1 MNFTKKTIL
10 LPAVLLSAFFCCS
23 AGLAVSAATTDTAET
38 ELTAANTFSDVEP
51 DDWFYEDVTTL
62 TGLGIL
68 NGYPDGLF
76 HPEREITTAE
86 FIKVLLCTDPEST
99 FEPIVPDSSPYSGHW
114 ASVYIAEALHRGI
127 LTENE
132 LATGFDP
139 DAPISRSDMTKMM
152 IRALGIEPARIDD
165 PFSDISDMYAST
177 AYNEYLLRGYPTAD
191 GSRTYNG
198 SASAL
203 RSEAAA
209 IAVRVIEYREDS
221 YAYKRDAILSNAEEN
236 ILTTES
242 ELIDLFYILN
252 REFITEFT
260 FETPIPISI
269 WQQYYQHSNIIFVE
283 YFYSSSV
290 SINYVKGGTEY
301 TIILQYDRDIDE
313 LKALHAKA
321 DEKAD
326 AILDSIITDSMSD
339 YDKVK
344 AIHDYII
351 LNCEYDFDNYLL
363 GTIPSES
370 RMSYGV
376 LCEHKAVCQGYTA
389 AFNLLCGKAGI
400 RSIAIGGYA
409 PNSSE
414 DHSWNMVLIGG
425 QIYYVDTTH
434 DDPVPDRKGR
444 TSYKYFYLTEA
455 EMTSLGYAWDKTQS
469 NIKYFY

>member
-1 MNFTKKTIL
+1 MNFAKKITF
-10 LPAVLLSAFFCCS
+10 LPALLLAAFLCCS
-23 AGLAVSAATTDTAET
+23 ATLAVSAQTIADTAAT
-38 ELTAANTFSDVEP
+38 EFSDVTT
-51 DDWFYEDVTTL
+51 DDWFYEDVTRL
-62 TGLGIL
+62 SSLGIL
-68 NGYPDGLF
+68 NGYPDGQF

-86 FIKVLLCTDPEST
+86 FIKVLICTDTAALEPVTDST
-99 FEPIVPDSSPYSGHW
+99 SPFADHW
-114 ASVYIAEALHRGI
+114 ASGYIAEALRRGI
-127 LTENE
+127 LTEAE
-132 LATGFDP
+132 IASGFYP
-139 DAPISRSDMTKMM
+139 DAPISRSEMTKMM

-165 PFSDISDMYAST
+165 PFTDISDIYAST
-177 AYNEYLLRGYPTAD
+177 AYNEYLLRGYPADD

-198 SASAL
+198 ASSAL

-209 IAVRVIEYREDS
+209 IALRVIEYREDAYS
-221 YAYKRDAILSNAEEN
+221 YKRDAILANAAEN
-236 ILTTES
+236 PLTTES

-260 FETPIPISI
+260 FETPIPIGV
-269 WQQYYQHSNIIFVE
+269 WQQYYQHSNIIYVE

-290 SINYVKGGTEY
+290 SVKYIKGGNEY
-301 TIILQYDRDIDE
+301 MLTLQYDRDIDE
-313 LKALHAKA
+313 LKELHSKA
-321 DEKAD
+321 DQKAD
-326 AILDSIITDSMSD
+326 AVIDSIITDSMSD
-339 YDKVK
+339 HDKVK

-363 GTIPSES
+363 GSIPSES
-370 RMSYGV
+370 RMAYGV
-376 LCEHKAVCQGYTA
+376 LCERKAVCQGYTA
-389 AFNLLCGKAGI
+389 AFNLMCEKAGI
-400 RSIAIGGYA
+400 RSIAIGGFA

-455 EMTSLGYAWDKTQS
+455 EMTSLGYVWDKTQS